1 MFQTLGTLFRARAA
15 EAEETL
21 IDRNAV
27 TLLAQHLRDAK
38 AEIARARAAVAR
50 LMAREAERGRALDRL
65 AEDILKREREATAA
79 MEAGRE
85 DLAADLADAILAMED
100 RKAAEETA
108 QRDLARRV
116 AEARERLAENEARL
130 ADLADQLRA
139 ARDASLARIPQGAA
153 PTASALDRA
162 VETAEALKARDAR
175 LEDLEDA
182 YRRMDAETPA
192 NSLDARVEDAG
203 LDKEKEARRAALMK
217 RLQGKGDRK

>member
-27 TLLAQHLRDAK
+27 TLLAQHLREGK

-50 LMAREAERGRALDRL
+50 LMAREAERKRALDRL
-65 AEDILKREREATAA
+65 AQDILKREGEAKAA
-79 MEAGRE
+79 IEAGRE
-85 DLAADLADAILAMED
+85 DLAADLADAILALED
-100 RKAAEETA
+100 RKDAEQTA
-108 QRDLARRV
+108 QRDLSRRV
-116 AEARERLAENEARL
+116 TEARERLAENETRL
-130 ADLADQLRA
+130 GDLAEQLRA

-162 VETAEALKARDAR
+162 VETAETLKARDAR

-192 NSLDARVEDAG
+192 NALDARVEEAG
-203 LDKEKEARRAALMK
+203 LNKEKEARRAALMK

>member
-27 TLLAQHLRDAK
+27 TLLAQHLREGK

-50 LMAREAERGRALDRL
+50 LMAREAERKRALDRL
-65 AEDILKREREATAA
+65 AQDILKREGEAKAA
-79 MEAGRE
+79 IEAGRE
-85 DLAADLADAILAMED
+85 DLAADRADAILALED
-100 RKAAEETA
+100 RKDAEQTA
-108 QRDLARRV
+108 QRDLSRRV
-116 AEARERLAENEARL
+116 TEARERLAENETRL
-130 ADLADQLRA
+130 GDLAEQLRA

-162 VETAEALKARDAR
+162 VETAETLKARDAR

-192 NSLDARVEDAG
+192 NALDARVEEAG
-203 LDKEKEARRAALMK
+203 LNKEKEARRAALMK